1 MVVGLLVVG
10 EEGAECRE
18 ECSMRRRRV
27 REKVVRVRRVSQTIT
42 ANRLIP
48 GMSVGMMCYVHV
60 YTDKGD
66 CVMHYHFPVFHH
78 YRLYDPADYNHLQVS
93 SETKELFR
101 HITRYTPQAIE
112 LETQLRPFIPEYIPA
127 IGDID
132 AFLKVGYWDHALQVC
147 TCIYRAL
154 NEPLGSF
161 ICVIVYTVFFL
172 SKVTRPDGKTETAGM
187 LVVDEPRAKQS
198 DPTVLDLQL
207 RTLTKQTTV
216 KPVVRNPCM
225 NICIIYM
232 CSTMCAFYPYIY

>member
-1 MVVGLLVVG
+1 
-10 EEGAECRE
+10 
-18 ECSMRRRRV
+18 
-27 REKVVRVRRVSQTIT
+27 
-42 ANRLIP
+42 
-48 GMSVGMMCYVHV
+48 
-60 YTDKGD
+60 
-66 CVMHYHFPVFHH
+66 MHYHFPVFHH

-132 AFLKVGYWDHALQVC
+132 AFLKVGYWDHTLQVC

-161 ICVIVYTVFFL
+161 ICMIVYTVFFL

-232 CSTMCAFYPYIY
+232 CSTIPIYLLRDYFSVCTHRLFTVLKILTKMAKQWTTGLRVLGRSTARSHLPLYTTPSEAWVHLSLQ